1 MEVQELI
8 FYYLHEDTRTL
19 EINFRLTIDSED
31 EFRSDI
37 IDLTEAETFGYNI
50 LSDDLDILNEFVDED
65 YDGEDWGEFES
76 IDEDSL
82 ISFLNEYYVV
92 NPNKLPKS
100 ELI

>member
-19 EINFRLTIDSED
+19 EVNFRLTIDSEE
-31 EFRSDI
+31 EFRTDI
-37 IDLTEAETFGYNI
+37 IDLTETENFGYNI
-50 LSDDLDILNEFVDED
+50 ISDDFEILNEYYDDELED
-65 YDGEDWGEFES
+65 DDWGDSEV
-76 IDEDSL
+76 IDEQTL

-92 NPNKLPKS
+92 NPNKLPKV